1 MLPRG
6 IRNNNPLNIRIGN
19 KWVGEV
25 QNPTDSD
32 FEQFTSM
39 VYGLRAGFKLIR
51 RYIERYHL
59 CTVKE
64 ILSRWAPT
72 TENNTAAYVSF
83 VCERSGIGALDT
95 LSFDDEYKMVVLVE
109 AMCVYE
115 NGVEISHDDILRA
128 YLLVKSALKP

>member
-25 QNPTDSD
+25 EKPTDKD

-39 VYGLRAGFKLIR
+39 VYGLRAGYKLIR

-72 TENNTAAYVSF
+72 TENNTQSYVSF
-83 VCERSGIGALDT
+83 VCERSGIGALET
-95 LSFDDEYKMVVLVE
+95 LSFGDENKMVALVE
-109 AMCVYE
+109 AMCVFE
-115 NGVEISHDDILRA
+115 NGQKVSLDDIWRA
-128 YLLVKSALKP
+128 YLIVKSALKP